1 MRNQCST
8 CGASD
13 YGTPY
18 CPSCQSPMPRLS
30 GTDRPGEIPVIG
42 TSEVSSLP
50 GRPASVKR
58 RFVAL
63 VMDDILLAFI
73 TIFLAVLS
81 GFTFTMGAGSF
92 PGKAWAI
99 TTIGISLKMIYF
111 IVWLTYHTAFLGSTG
126 QTPGKKVLG
135 LQVIR
140 TGGEKISYAR
150 ALGRTL
156 GYIPSSLLYIGYM
169 WAIWDRRKQAWHD
182 KLADTLV
189 IRV

>member
-1 MRNQCST
+1 
-8 CGASD
+8 
-13 YGTPY
+13 
-18 CPSCQSPMPRLS
+18 MPRLS
-30 GTDRPGEIPVIG
+30 GTGRPGEMPIIG
-42 TSEVSSLP
+42 ISEASSLS

-63 VMDDILLAFI
+63 VMDDVLLAFI
-73 TIFLAVLS
+73 TIFLAALS
-81 GFTFTMGAGSF
+81 GFTFTIGAGSF
-92 PGKAWAI
+92 PGKSWAI
-99 TTIGISLKMIYF
+99 ATIGISLKMIYF

-140 TGGEKISYAR
+140 TSGEKISYPR

>member
-1 MRNQCST
+1 
-8 CGASD
+8 
-13 YGTPY
+13 
-18 CPSCQSPMPRLS
+18 MPRLS
-30 GTDRPGEIPVIG
+30 GTGSPVETPVIG

-63 VMDDILLAFI
+63 VMDDIILAFI

-81 GFTFTMGAGSF
+81 GFTFSIGAGSF
-92 PGKAWAI
+92 PGTAWAI
-99 TTIGISLKMIYF
+99 ATIGASLKMIYF

-140 TGGEKISYAR
+140 TGGEKISYPR

-182 KLADTLV
+182 KFVDTLV
-189 IRV
+189 IKV